1 MLRINRFIIEIL
13 EQHATCLGK
22 MRVDQQS
29 GGMWD
34 VWRGILSKIVENHV
48 INNCEMPQAKIVGEL
63 GEAFK
68 RDRPPSP
75 RLTFVIR
82 KI

>member
-1 MLRINRFIIEIL
+1 
-13 EQHATCLGK
+13 
-22 MRVDQQS
+22 
-29 GGMWD
+29 MWD
-34 VWRGILSKIVENHV
+34 VWRGISSKIVEDHV
-48 INNCEMPQAKIVGEL
+48 INDCEMPQAKIVGEL
-63 GEAFK
+63 GRTVK